1 MASILDIFG
10 TAAPAAVEG
19 FEQKTTKISDMR
31 QKQAEFQ
38 FRKDEMEATVD
49 LKRQDLQIKRDELEQ
64 KKLAN
69 ALNAFTKVVDPKSP
83 IGKAAAGVMADVL
96 AQTMPAFK
104 GFKDLIA
111 KQLVADPSLKE
122 TLEPIVNNPKW
133 MALWKEATSGMTEFS
148 DVWSATLGIITRFQ
162 ASETQRLAEAKEG
175 ILPAATGK
183 PVLAGQP
190 SPTAPGIAGVAGR
203 ALVEK
208 QEESEIRKGTIAGK
222 AIDQVGKILT
232 AVKSLQLNKKK
243 LSVKEIKTQGQLI
256 NALILVAASEN
267 PNLKDPL
274 AGMDVLIKGGKL
286 EAAIQA
292 LTSLLRIGPPEIV
305 IGEQTAPVNPADASE
320 DDIARII
327 KGK

>member
-19 FEQKTTKISDMR
+19 FEKKTTKIKDMR
-31 QKQAEFQ
+31 QQQAEFQ
-38 FRKDEMEATVD
+38 FRKEEMEATVD
-49 LKRQDLQIKRDELEQ
+49 LKKQNLQLKRDQLQ
-64 KKLAN
+64 QARLTSK
-69 ALNAFTKVVDPKSP
+69 LNAFARVATSKTPLA
-83 IGKAAAGVMADVL
+83 KAAAL
-96 AQTMPAFK
+96 ALATELSDAIPAFRE
-104 GFKDLIA
+104 FKDLISKELVANPNFA
-111 KQLVADPSLKE
+111 KQVEAIVTDPKFF
-122 TLEPIVNNPKW
+122 
-133 MALWKEATSGMTEFS
+133 ALWKAETAGLTEIDDIIS
-148 DVWSATLGIITRFQ
+148 VTGSIITRFQ

-175 ILPAATGK
+175 IPPGGAERTT
-183 PVLAGQP
+183 LAGQP

-243 LSVKEIKTQGQLI
+243 LTVKEIKTQGQLI

-267 PNLKDPL
+267 PNLKEPL

-286 EAAIQA
+286 EELIQK
-292 LTSLLRIGPPEIV
+292 LTSLLSIGKPEVV
-305 IGEQTAPVNPADASE
+305 IEQQTAPINPADASE
-320 DDIARII
+320 DEIARII